1 MVPPVTRW
9 KRDTPQKIMM
19 TGGRFLSGWMVAL
32 CALNAPLA
40 VAADGDDALL
50 HWLRRSNAVWS
61 PHEVAAFGDSADD
74 VKRALQ
80 ACPQHLNAV
89 DEQGNTPLHLA
100 VRAGKVAVVAAF
112 LEAGADACAKD
123 AQGRMPIELAQH
135 ADMVA
140 LLEKY
145 VTGRNAELQL
155 CSAVRAGD
163 VAAARAALAAGVS
176 PNARDAELDGPVLC
190 VAVLE
195 KNVEMVEM
203 LLAAGAGTEVELPHG
218 KTLLHLAAAAGS
230 VEVLRVLQKN
240 GLSPVAV
247 DEHGVTPLH
256 EAVWA
261 KNTATLQ
268 ELLPA
273 YAEQNFSP
281 RGKHVG
287 TPIEMAIA
295 QSRADYV
302 QLFLNAGINVN
313 DARFHKNPLLHTAAR
328 MDKPFIVK
336 MLLDAGADKNA
347 VDAEGKRAVEYAKG
361 EAAQL
366 LK

>member
-1 MVPPVTRW
+1 MVG
-9 KRDTPQKIMM
+9 MA
-19 TGGRFLSGWMVAL
+19 AL
-32 CALNAPLA
+32 FAVNAPL
-40 VAADGDDALL
+40 VATAAEEEEALL

-61 PHEVAAFGDSADD
+61 PHEVAVFGDSAED
-74 VKRALQ
+74 VQRALQ
-80 ACPQHLNAV
+80 ASPQYLNTA

-100 VRAGKVAVVAAF
+100 VRAGNTAVVAAF

-123 AQGRMPIELAQH
+123 AQGKMPIELTEQAH
-135 ADMVA
+135 LVD
-140 LLEKY
+140 LLKKY
-145 VTGRNAELQL
+145 VEVRAAELKM
-155 CSAVRAGD
+155 CSSVRAGD
-163 VAAARAALAAGVS
+163 KVAVSAALAAGVS

-195 KNVEMVEM
+195 KNLEMVEM
-203 LLAAGAGTEVELPHG
+203 LLAAGASMEVVLPHG
-218 KTLLHLAAAAGS
+218 KSMLHLAAATSS
-230 VEVLRVLQKN
+230 VEVLRVLQKR
-240 GLSPVAV
+240 GLSPLAV
-247 DEHGVTPLH
+247 DAHGATPLH

-261 KNTATLQ
+261 KNTAAVQ

-273 YAEQNFSP
+273 YAKLNFSP

-302 QLFLNAGINVN
+302 QLFLNAGIDVN
-313 DARFHKNPLLHTAAR
+313 DARFRSNPLLHTAAR
-328 MDKPFIVK
+328 MDKTFIVK

-361 EAAQL
+361 EAAEL